1 MFTLIALCVIAYTL
15 GAVPTSYLLARHVGH
30 IDLRQHGSGNTGGSN
45 VGRQLG
51 KRWMAV
57 VVVIDLGRGALAPSV
72 AMFLTQLDTSTVF
85 FALIPV
91 FLMLGNCWSPFL
103 RFTGGRSVGVWAGAV
118 LAISP
123 PLFIAAVM
131 VYLIGWRATR
141 RSAEWMLA
149 VLVALPFVSAVLPD
163 QLILLGD
170 SLQITLFAAC
180 GSSVIILKRML
191 ANGEP
196 LAPDESKL
204 KVLFNRLLRDR
215 DLSDRKRWLSRSPN
229 PPMTDGA

>member
-1 MFTLIALCVIAYTL
+1 MFTLIVLCISAYAL
-15 GAVPTSYLLARHVGH
+15 GAVPTSYLLARCVGH

-45 VGRQLG
+45 LARQLG

-57 VVVIDLGRGALAPSV
+57 VLVLDFGRGALALSV
-72 AMFLTQLDTSTVF
+72 AMFLAQPDTSTVF

-91 FLMLGNCWSPFL
+91 FVMIGNCWSPFL
-103 RFTGGRSVGVWAGAV
+103 GFTGGRSVGVWAGGV
-118 LAISP
+118 LAMSP
-123 PLFIAAVM
+123 PLFIAALL
-131 VYLIGWRATR
+131 VYLIGWRVTR

-149 VLVALPFVSAVLPD
+149 VLVALPFTGAVLPD

-170 SLQITLFAAC
+170 SLQLTLFAAC
-180 GSSVIILKRML
+180 GSGVIILKRML

-215 DLSDRKRWLSRSPN
+215 DISDRERWLSRSPV
-229 PPMTDGA
+229 PPMTHRA